1 MEPIPGP
8 LDNQHPLT
16 GNVPVHK
23 AGDVNSILRAL
34 AEQKQRRLYD
44 LLGRRTE
51 DTTDD

>member
-23 AGDVNSILRAL
+23 VGDVNAILRAL
-34 AEQKQRRLYD
+34 AEQKRQRHD
-44 LLGRRTE
+44 LLGRRLNTTE
-51 DTTDD
+51 ED